1 MYQSAAHCG
10 DLISGSSVQ
19 QLWDIRLSIV
29 LLFLKSLCSF
39 LIKNTVTPL
48 QICAFNSPAAFFCL
62 FQPLFLESS
71 LQSLS
76 CTESWVFPV
85 GCLAKVAAF
94 SGHGAALDSSLA
106 DRWHYFVLL
115 WQEDRRV
122 FAERRGRKDQHCCP
136 VSKHL
141 SETLERLQELNML
154 GQRHGGK
161 KYGWDLEY
169 HNRHG
174 VLLP

>member
-29 LLFLKSLCSF
+29 LLFLKSLWSF
-39 LIKNTVTPL
+39 LITNTVTPL
-48 QICAFNSPAAFFCL
+48 RSVLQQSRSFFCF

-85 GCLAKVAAF
+85 GCLAKVAAS
-94 SGHGAALDSSLA
+94 SGHRAALDSSLA

-122 FAERRGRKDQHCCP
+122 FAELRGRKDQHCCP

-141 SETLERLQELNML
+141 SDLICWVRGMW
-154 GQRHGGK
+154 GK